1 LPTSAL
7 TLSDEELLTAAQ
19 AATGEL
25 RNELLSELFGRYYDQ
40 VSSWCLHFT
49 RNQEDALDV
58 AQEVFIK
65 AHLSLDGFRQSSKV
79 STWLYVIARRTYLDL
94 VRSRRRKPS
103 EPLEQELES
112 TLQAEGSDAFAEI
125 DEKERA
131 VALRRTMMAV
141 LDEQERL
148 VLCLRY
154 IDGLTLPQITD
165 RLGLENRSGAKAAI
179 VSSFR
184 KLRRAFP

>member
-1 LPTSAL
+1 MPRPAPTL
-7 TLSDEELLTAAQ
+7 TDEELLTAAQ

-65 AHLSLDGFRQSSKV
+65 AHKNLDGFQRSSKV
-79 STWLYVIARRTYLDL
+79 STWLYVIARRTFLDL

-103 EPLEQELES
+103 EPMDGELEN
-112 TLQAEGSDAFAEI
+112 TLQAEGKDAFMAIE
-125 DEKERA
+125 EKERA
-131 VALRRTMMAV
+131 ATLRKTMMAV
-141 LDEQERL
+141 LDDQERL

-154 IDGLTLPQITD
+154 IDGLTLPQITE

-184 KLRRAFP
+184 KLRRALP